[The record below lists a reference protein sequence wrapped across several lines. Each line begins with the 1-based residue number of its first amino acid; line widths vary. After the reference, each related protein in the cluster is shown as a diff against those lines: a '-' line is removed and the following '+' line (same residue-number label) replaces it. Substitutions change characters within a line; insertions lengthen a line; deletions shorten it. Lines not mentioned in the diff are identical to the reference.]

1 MEYGFDNKPTEMAKE
16 RSRPNDE
23 EQEEYYDIALS
34 KNFSA
39 VGRLDQETLS
49 VMRKSLVDKISNSFI
64 SSQISMPRITQVP
77 ED

>member
-1 MEYGFDNKPTEMAKE
+1 MAKE
-16 RSRPNDE
+16 KSRLTDE
-23 EQEEYYDIALS
+23 EPEEYFDIALS

-64 SSQISMPRITQVP
+64 SSLTKMP
-77 ED
+77 

>member
-64 SSQISMPRITQVP
+64 SSITKMPHIN
-77 ED
+77 EDHEN

>member
-1 MEYGFDNKPTEMAKE
+1 MEYGFDSKPTEMIKE

-64 SSQISMPRITQVP
+64 SSITKMPQIN
-77 ED
+77 EDHEN